1 MVFWLACLL
10 GAARAQPAPEG
21 RMMRFPD
28 VGRADVVFSYGGDL
42 WLVPRTGGMA
52 RRITSDPGLELFPK
66 FSPDGKWIAFTA
78 QYDGNFNVYVM
89 ASEGGQPRQLT
100 FLPDIGSVP
109 ERFGPNNEVI
119 TWTPDSQRIVFLS
132 RRNTFNSWFGRLFSV
147 SINGGLPEQL
157 PLPKGGLLSYS
168 ADGSRIAYNRIFRN
182 FRPRK
187 RYKGGMAQNIWIY
200 DFNAKKSEQITH
212 YLGTDTFPMWRGN
225 ILYWDSDRGAEQR
238 MNLYSRDLDNG
249 KTEQLTHFKDFDVN
263 WPSLGPDAIVFENG
277 GYLYLLDL
285 KNKKVQKLTIS
296 LPGDLDPVRKYWTPV
311 SKLITDFDISPDGAQ
326 ALFTARGD
334 VYTADAKSGTIRN
347 LTRTSGIEERY
358 AAWSPDGK
366 WIAYMSDRTGEY
378 ELYITAA
385 DGTGAEE
392 RITFDGRVF
401 RLPPV
406 WSPDS
411 KKLLFADKDVKLWY
425 VDIQA
430 KKPVLIDQ
438 GKYGDFQGYC
448 WSPDSQWAAY
458 AKVSENSNSVIE
470 LYSLASQNH
479 TAATSS
485 FYSSWN
491 PVFDP
496 GGKYLYFISARTYNE
511 VIGPYGMEFSNPDA
525 FQVFALTLRKD
536 LPSPFVPP
544 LQEEKTLEPKPAK
557 TAPFAIDLAGITGRT
572 VALPTPPANVTAVL
586 ASKDVIVYGTAPTQ
600 GLSGPLPGETPAIH
614 IYDLQQRKQ
623 AVLMR
628 GTDQFALSFDG
639 KKVLYA
645 ARQKPLQGDQSETF
659 GPVARTYGI
668 LDATLPKQ
676 PHHAGEGELHLAEMQ
691 EDVDPRAEWRQMFNE
706 VWRQERDYFF
716 EPGMDGV
723 DWEAVRT
730 KYAPLVDAAS
740 TRYDL
745 TYILSEMIGEL
756 SSSHT
761 YVGGGDYPAAKK
773 AVNTGLLGIDLEPD
787 PANGLYRIAK
797 IYPGENWNSG
807 LRSPLAEP
815 GVEVQAGDYLLE
827 VNGRPLRIPTNPY
840 ELFVNTAN
848 QQVRLTVA
856 AAPTGGNVRHI
867 LVKPLG
873 SEFGLREQDW
883 IESNRRKVDK
893 LSDGRIGYIYLEDM
907 SAAGLNE
914 FVEQFYPQI
923 RKQGLIIDIR
933 YNGGG
938 FVDEIIFDRL
948 RRILSGMQSAR
959 NWTSTTVPDVVFH
972 GDMACIANAYT
983 ASDGDF
989 FAYFFKKYKLGPLI
1003 GERTWGGV
1011 RGIRGYIPL
1020 IDGGYVT
1027 RPEFALYGLDSH
1039 WLIENIG
1046 VEPDIAVDN
1055 LPELV
1060 MAGRDPQLEKAVDVL
1075 MKEIQAHPP
1084 ALPHRP
1090 PEFPAYPAI
1099 PSTAAGQAPR

>member
-1 MVFWLACLL
+1 
-10 GAARAQPAPEG
+10 
-21 RMMRFPD
+21 MMRFPD
-28 VGRADVVFSYGGDL
+28 VGSSTVVFSYGGDL
-42 WLVPRTGGMA
+42 WLAPRTGGIA
-52 RRITSDPGLELFPK
+52 RRITTDPGLELFPK

-89 ASEGGQPRQLT
+89 PSEGGQPRQLT
-100 FLPDIGSVP
+100 FLPDIGNVP
-109 ERFGPNNEVI
+109 ERMGPNNEVI
-119 TWTPDSQRIVFLS
+119 AWTPDSRRIVFLS

-147 SINGGLPEQL
+147 ALNGGLPEQL

-187 RYKGGMAQNIWIY
+187 RYQGGMAQKIWIY
-200 DFNAKKSEQITH
+200 DFKAKKSQQITH
-212 YLGTDTFPMWRGN
+212 DLGTDTFPMWRGN
-225 ILYWDSDRGAEQR
+225 TLYWDSDRGAEQR
-238 MNLYSRDLDNG
+238 LNLYSRDLNSG

-285 KNKKVQKLTIS
+285 NNKRIQKLTIY
-296 LPGDLDPVRKYWTPV
+296 LPGDLDPVRKHWTRV
-311 SKLITDFDISPDGAQ
+311 DKLITDFDISPDGAQ
-326 ALFTARGD
+326 AVFTARGD
-334 VYTADAKSGTIRN
+334 IYTADAKSGTIRN
-347 LTRTSGIEERY
+347 LTRTSGIREHY

-366 WIAYMSDRTGEY
+366 WIAYISDRTGED
-378 ELYITAA
+378 EIYITAA
-385 DGTGAEE
+385 DGTGTEE
-392 RITFDGRVF
+392 RISFDGRVH
-401 RLPPV
+401 RLAPV

-411 KKLLFADKDVKLWY
+411 HKLLFADKDVKLWY

-430 KKPVLIDQ
+430 KKPVFIDQ

-448 WSPDSQWAAY
+448 WSPDSRWAAY
-458 AKVSENSNSVIE
+458 AKVVESSNSVIE
-470 LYSLASQNH
+470 LYSLANQNH
-479 TAATSS
+479 TAATSE

-496 GGKYLYFISARTYNE
+496 GGKYLYFVSARTYNE
-511 VIGPYGMEFSNPDA
+511 VIGPYGMEFADPKA

-536 LPSPFVPP
+536 LPSPFEPP
-544 LQEEKTLEPKPAK
+544 LQEEKTLEPRPAK
-557 TAPFAIDLAGITGRT
+557 TAPFTIDLAGIASRT
-572 VALPTPPANVTAVL
+572 VALPGPAANITGLL
-586 ASKDVIVYGTAPTQ
+586 ASKDAVVYGTSPTT

-614 IYDLQQRKQ
+614 IYDLHQRKD
-623 AVLMR
+623 ALLMP

-639 KKVLYA
+639 KKLLYA
-645 ARQKPLQGDQSETF
+645 IRQKPLQGDQGETF
-659 GPVARTYGI
+659 GPMARTYGI
-668 LDATLPKQ
+668 LEAALPKE
-676 PHHAGEGELHLAEMQ
+676 PHHAGEGELDLAEMQ
-691 EDVDPRAEWRQMFNE
+691 EDVDPRAEWREIFNE

-730 KYAPLVDAAS
+730 KYAPLAEAAS

-745 TYILSEMIGEL
+745 TYILSQMVGEL
-756 SSSHT
+756 ASSHT
-761 YVGGGDYPAAKK
+761 YVGGGDYYPAANKP
-773 AVNTGLLGIDLEPD
+773 VNAGLLGVDLEPD
-787 PANGLYRIAK
+787 TAHGLYRIGK
-797 IYPGENWNSG
+797 IYAGQNWNSN
-807 LRSPLAEP
+807 LRSPLTEP
-815 GVEVQAGDYLLE
+815 GIDVQAGDYLLE

-856 AAPTGGNVRHI
+856 AAPTGANVRHI

-873 SEFGLREQDW
+873 SAFGLRELDW
-883 IESNRRKVDK
+883 IDSNRRKVDK
-893 LSDGRIGYIYLEDM
+893 MSGGRIGYIYLEDM

-948 RRILSGMQSAR
+948 RRILAGMQSAR
-959 NWTSTTVPDVVFH
+959 NWKSTMVPEVVFH
-972 GDMACIANAYT
+972 GDMACLANAYT

-1027 RPEFALYGLDSH
+1027 RPEFALYNLDSR
-1039 WLIENIG
+1039 WVIENIG
-1046 VEPDIAVDN
+1046 VPPDIAVDN
-1055 LPELV
+1055 LPEQV
-1060 MAGRDPQLEKAVDVL
+1060 MQGRDPQLEKAVEVL
-1075 MKEIQAHPP
+1075 MKEIQAQPP
-1084 ALPHRP
+1084 ALPRRP

-1099 PSTAAGQAPR
+1099 PPPTAEQASR